1 MNGTE
6 MEANNWSTQREHL
19 AWVPKRVSDF
29 TQGIKWSFLLNV
41 DGLQPN
47 KAAHVVYNF

>member
-1 MNGTE
+1 MIDEQPRWGTG
-6 MEANNWSTQREHL
+6 ALLVGL
-19 AWVPKRVSDF
+19 AVSH
-29 TQGIKWSFLLNV
+29 INHMNV